1 MNLVLK
7 CFPLSVI
14 AHTWNPSTQ
23 EAESREDPEFKA
35 IVGFEVSS
43 GLAKIGQTFSME
55 QSKICSL

>member
-1 MNLVLK
+1 M
-7 CFPLSVI
+7 FPLSVI